1 MEEERQIEIQHDDT
15 FVDDGEI
22 VVNLSGRHLDCWNEI
37 QAEDTFE
44 DNIDGD
50 NNAAADLVVLIQM
63 MMVSRNF
70 YFYDHYYFFFFSLPV
85 VDNIGV
91 DNSQK
96 WILHVFSS
104 NVWNK
109 L

>member
-1 MEEERQIEIQHDDT
+1 MEEEHQIEIQDDDT

-50 NNAAADLVVLIQM
+50 NIAAADLVVLIQM
-63 MMVSRNF
+63 MMVSASTNL
-70 YFYDHYYFFFFSLPV
+70 SLSHKCPT
-85 VDNIGV
+85 
-91 DNSQK
+91 
-96 WILHVFSS
+96 
-104 NVWNK
+104 WNRRMRTT
-109 L
+109 LC